1 MSATTSQGPS
11 MTSTSTSP
19 SPSSASAPSR
29 LGQLIP
35 KDGTTVIRAVTALL
49 FVLSLLFVP
58 KFATQSN
65 LRALLFSVAL
75 VGIAAVGLSLIT
87 IVGRLFSLAVSASI
101 AVSTIVFASLLD
113 HGPWV
118 ALAGAVLFGTV
129 TGAVQGLLVGRFETD
144 PIVTTIA
151 AAAIITG
158 IAQIQTGGRN
168 VTGGSS
174 DTVFDGTAF
183 GIIPTQVFLFFVVTA
198 VVWWL
203 HKYTVVGR
211 TLTLV
216 GLNEGAARISGT
228 RAWPVVTLAFAVT
241 GCLAGVAGGL
251 LASESGQGNLQLGA
265 TFGFDAITAVVVG
278 GISVKGGHGSPLDAA
293 VGAFLVGLLS
303 NALILLGLDY
313 QSQLMVKGLLVLLA
327 VVVAGL
333 TSGPSNGRKAGA
345 R

>member
-1 MSATTSQGPS
+1 MTAPS
-11 MTSTSTSP
+11 TTSP
-19 SPSSASAPSR
+19 SGTSAARPR
-29 LGQLIP
+29 RRIP
-35 KDGTTVIRAVTALL
+35 RDGTMVIRTVTVMLFLLALI
-49 FVLSLLFVP
+49 VVP
-58 KFATQSN
+58 DFATQSN
-65 LRALLFSVAL
+65 LRALFFSIAL
-75 VGIAAVGLSLIT
+75 IGIAAVGLSLIT

-101 AVSTIVFASLLD
+101 ATSTIVFASLLD
-113 HGPWV
+113 HGAWV
-118 ALAGAVLFGTV
+118 ALGGAVVFGIV
-129 TGAVQGLLVGRFETD
+129 TGAVQGLLVGRFDTD

-158 IAQIQTGGRN
+158 VAQIQTGGRN
-168 VTGGSS
+168 ITGSAGTTFEGS
-174 DTVFDGTAF
+174 AF

-203 HKYTVVGR
+203 HRYTVVGR
-211 TLTLV
+211 TLALV

-241 GCLAGVAGGL
+241 GCLAGFAGGL

-293 VGAFLVGLLS
+293 VGAFLVGLLG

-313 QSQLMVKGLLVLLA
+313 QSQLMVKGVLVLLA

-333 TSGPSNGRKAGA
+333 TSGSSNGRKVP